1 MKRAMCAIL
10 LVALALALAACG
22 GDDDGGGDGGG
33 DDSEAVAETMRA
45 YLTAYSEGD
54 GAEACTHL
62 TEGAQQALAESAKTG
77 KESCAEALS
86 RPSGQGSDI
95 LGPLIE
101 GIDAEDV
108 TVDGDTAELTIEG
121 TPVPASL
128 EKVDGEWLVTE
139 DYVRESFQL
148 GGS

>member
-10 LVALALALAACG
+10 LVVLALALAACG
-22 GDDDGGGDGGG
+22 DDDDGGDGGG
-33 DDSEAVAETMRA
+33 DDSEAVAEAMRA

-77 KESCAEALS
+77 ETSCAEALS
-86 RPSGQGSDI
+86 RPSDQGAEL

-108 TVDGDTAELTIEG
+108 TVDGDTATLTIEG
-121 TPVPASL
+121 AQVPATL
-128 EKVDGEWLVTE
+128 ERVNGEWLVTE
-139 DYVRESFQL
+139 GYVRESFQL

>member
-1 MKRAMCAIL
+1 MCAIL
-10 LVALALALAACG
+10 LMVLALALAAC

-33 DDSEAVAETMRA
+33 DDSEAVAESMRA

-62 TEGAQQALAESAKTG
+62 TDGAQQALAEFATKAG
-77 KESCAEALS
+77 AGASCAEILS
-86 RPSGQGSDI
+86 QPGQQGSDI

-101 GIDAEDV
+101 GIDSEDV

-121 TPVPASL
+121 AQVPATL
-128 EKVDGEWLVTE
+128 EQVNGEWLITE
-139 DYVRESFQL
+139 AYVRESFQL